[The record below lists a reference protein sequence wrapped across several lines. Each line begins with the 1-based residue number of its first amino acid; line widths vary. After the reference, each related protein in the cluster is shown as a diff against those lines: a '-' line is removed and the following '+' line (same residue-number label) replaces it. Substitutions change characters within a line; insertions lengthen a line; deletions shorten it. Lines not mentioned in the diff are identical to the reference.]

1 MLNTKVEAPVSHLPM
16 LIVQVYVDEM

>member
-16 LIVQVYVDEM
+16 LIVQVNVDEM